1 MSTSFEQGCVSS
13 SSHFAVIYHD
23 LVAAGHVDYE
33 VGQKPRKAKARKKR
47 KVTDLM
53 VGPIRLHSL
62 QAMARVRWM
71 GKMGLAG
78 ADGILEDILR
88 AFVVNAGLMDFVCCH
103 RK

>member
-1 MSTSFEQGCVSS
+1 MSTSFEQGYISS
-13 SSHFAVIYHD
+13 SSHFAAIYHD

-33 VGQKPRKAKARKKR
+33 VGQK
-47 KVTDLM
+47 DLM

-78 ADGILEDILR
+78 QMGTWR
-88 AFVVNAGLMDFVCCH
+88 TSSGLLWLTRV
-103 RK
+103 